1 MAIDYRSVNAED
13 VETQVKAARAQD
25 AERSAFAAEVE
36 VERLDAVASKVRK
49 KEDKDALK
57 AARDQAK
64 EQADSLRNKASRL
77 NAEAVLDD
85 ATSKAIQADFLNSWI
100 ASLEQEHV
108 AHSTIIAQREASLAS
123 TGADA
128 PGEEEKKEM
137 QARLDESKM
146 ALEVI
151 ESSWHVATEKL
162 DAIVPDDVVE
172 EETVDDEPVTE
183 TRSSRKK

>member
-49 KEDKDALK
+49 KEDKEALK

-64 EQADSLRNKASRL
+64 EQADSLRNKASRM
-77 NAEAVLDD
+77 NSENVLDAD
-85 ATSKAIQADFLNSWI
+85 TEKAIQADFLNTWI

-137 QARLDESKM
+137 QARLDESKL

-151 ESSWHVATEKL
+151 ESSWHVATQKL
-162 DAIVPDDVVE
+162 DAIVPD
-172 EETVDDEPVTE
+172 EPVYDAAAE
-183 TRSSRKK
+183 